1 MPLATDGN
9 PPFFDEGGTPV
20 FCDGG
25 TIIRVSGLEHEIRV
39 YGFCHELG
47 FTVF

>member
-1 MPLATDGN
+1 MTDGN

-39 YGFCHELG
+39 
-47 FTVF
+47 